1 MERPSTRG
9 FAGVQTTTLFSGYT
23 VLCSTPGGVV
33 RGGLDGLYYRDARV
47 LSTYRLTIGGRA
59 PELVSAVQPESDSWS
74 AVLRIA
80 SVGGTAIGPGLP
92 QDTLEVLLG
101 RAVGPG
107 LVETI
112 RLRNHSAIPSR
123 TDVRIEVDADFADIA
138 EAGHARIQ
146 EGTVRRDID
155 GERQR
160 LQLGYAVSVG
170 TRRDERGLRLDVLE
184 SSSPATIESTGIAF
198 DVDLAPGGA
207 WAATIRLSPLDGR
220 LWRERGVEGPDGRDR
235 QRSAWRRRR
244 VAIDGAERLS
254 GPFERAA
261 DDLFDLRNWELEQQI
276 LGRTDGARWI
286 LNAGIPMFT
295 GVFGRDVLTAGWQAA
310 MLGPRALAGALDV
323 VAASQADRDDPWRD
337 AEPGKLIHEQRSG
350 PLAALGLTPRD
361 AYYGSQ
367 TTPAMF
373 VLALSELWHW
383 TGDADVLR
391 RHLPVVRRA
400 MEWACRFG
408 DLDGDGF
415 LEYRKRL
422 PVGLRNQAWKDFD
435 EAIRYPDGGSIVEG
449 PVATVE
455 EQAFYVLALERM
467 AEILIALGDDD
478 EADTHLRRATELRDR
493 FHGAYWMPEAGF
505 YAIALD
511 GRKQQVRSIA
521 SNPGHALGTGIPR
534 DVAESVADR
543 LLAPDL
549 FSGWGVRSL
558 SEDHPSYN
566 PFAYH
571 LGCVWP
577 VEQATF
583 ALGLKRYGLDRHLER
598 LAEGM
603 FDAAFASPIGRLP
616 EALDG
621 PWTGCGPCAGP
632 ISDCERA
639 PGVVL
644 ERADPARSD
653 HARPVPVRAVAYPG
667 HRAASAACLGARAD
681 GDRAAGGRLRH
692 RPALPAQGRWVRLLA
707 RHPTPRS
714 VDRRRRK
721 PAGRCRQRQPPGT
734 ARGGGSG
741 SSTRS
746 ACPGRAPGD
755 RPDPSI
761 TMTRQSNVA
770 PEGPTWRGSRRL
782 GESPRACV

>member
-1 MERPSTRG
+1 MSVLAELDTSGPSRLMERPSTRG

-244 VAIDGAERLS
+244 VAIDGVERLS

-361 AYYGSQ
+361 AYYGTQ

-400 MEWACRFG
+400 MEWARQFG

-415 LEYRKRL
+415 LEYRKRS
-422 PVGLRNQAWKDFD
+422 PVGLRNQAWKDSD
-435 EAIRYPDGGSIVEG
+435 EAIRYPDGSIVEG

-521 SNPGHALGTGIPR
+521 SNPGHALGTGIVPR

-616 EALDG
+616 EALTGHGRDVVRAPVPYPTANVPQAWSSSALIQLVQIMLGLYPFAPLRILAIVRPRLPVWAPELTVTALRVGGSVIDLHFRRRADG
-621 PWTGCGPCAGP
+621 SASWHVIRRRGPLIVVGASPPDDVGRG
-632 ISDCERA
+632 SLLERLEVAALDRA
-639 PGVVL
+639 PGRL
-644 ERADPARSD
+644 A
-653 HARPVPVRAVAYPG
+653 
-667 HRAASAACLGARAD
+667 RAA
-681 GDRAAGGRLRH
+681 RL
-692 RPALPAQGRWVRLLA
+692 AIGQ
-707 RHPTPRS
+707 
-714 VDRRRRK
+714 
-721 PAGRCRQRQPPGT
+721 
-734 ARGGGSG
+734 
-741 SSTRS
+741 TR
-746 ACPGRAPGD
+746 
-755 RPDPSI
+755 
-761 TMTRQSNVA
+761 V
-770 PEGPTWRGSRRL
+770 SR
-782 GESPRACV
+782 